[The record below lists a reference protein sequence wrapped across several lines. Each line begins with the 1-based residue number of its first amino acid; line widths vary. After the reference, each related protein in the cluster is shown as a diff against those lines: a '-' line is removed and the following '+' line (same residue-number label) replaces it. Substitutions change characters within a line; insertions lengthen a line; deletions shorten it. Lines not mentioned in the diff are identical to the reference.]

1 MARQISEFQS
11 IPFHQIIGSPLLAMV
26 QGQAQAAQAT
36 AEFIE
41 RIGFKQ
47 VKAKD
52 GAEGDNLGELRMV
65 TFSYQKP
72 DDAGN
77 PQTYEIE
84 IPLLSLIPIPG
95 IQIKEGELEFN
106 IKVNDIQSS
115 NISTALNSPN
125 AEEGDWLSPSRV
137 EFRAAMGQMKT
148 STSGKQSSELQM
160 KVKMKVEQAEIPAG
174 LSQLFRL
181 MDQSINSSVQ
191 NSAVKE
197 TPNNAEPT
205 G

>member
-11 IPFHQIIGSPLLAMV
+11 IPFHQIIGAPLLAMV

-47 VKAKD
+47 IKGGNGVVED
-52 GAEGDNLGELRMV
+52 SLGELRMI

-77 PQTYEIE
+77 PQTYQIE

-115 NISTALNSPN
+115 NTRTTLNNPS
-125 AEEGDWLSPSRV
+125 AEEGDWLSQGRV
-137 EFRAAMGQMKT
+137 EFRAAMGKMET
-148 STSGKQSSELQM
+148 STSGRQSSELQM

-191 NSAVKE
+191 DTVIKE
-197 TPNNAEPT
+197 TPDNAEPT